1 MMQEAAGRCWPLM
14 IDPQR
19 QGTAFVKS
27 LAAPVTTITR
37 RAFRLQDM
45 EYALKLGQSVLLEVG
60 PDMLGAETNA
70 ALEHLLLRMFKTS
83 GRGNE
88 RTVQILSKG
97 GTAKSVDVN
106 DAFSLYLYCPLSNPS
121 FRAEI
126 FSRHC
131 VVNFMLVPEGLEQ
144 RLLETAPA
152 HGDSNLGKTHMEGA
166 CPPY

>member
-1 MMQEAAGRCWPLM
+1 
-14 IDPQR
+14 
-19 QGTAFVKS
+19 
-27 LAAPVTTITR
+27 
-37 RAFRLQDM
+37 M

-106 DAFSLYLYCPLSNPS
+106 DAFSIQSSVKPYMYARGIEEN
-121 FRAEI
+121 
-126 FSRHC
+126 
-131 VVNFMLVPEGLEQ
+131 GLCH
-144 RLLETAPA
+144 T
-152 HGDSNLGKTHMEGA
+152 
-166 CPPY
+166 

>member
-1 MMQEAAGRCWPLM
+1 MMQQAAGRCWPLM

-97 GTAKSVDVN
+97 GTAKS
-106 DAFSLYLYCPLSNPS
+106 LKK
-121 FRAEI
+121 
-126 FSRHC
+126 
-131 VVNFMLVPEGLEQ
+131 GG
-144 RLLETAPA
+144 A
-152 HGDSNLGKTHMEGA
+152 HGGAVSARRVVASVPGRMRALEGGA
-166 CPPY
+166 VRRSRALPSAGGRELF